1 MDDSVA
7 GAEEQIRP
15 PRPLM
20 PVGVYA
26 LVIAVSPI
34 AHAADGP
41 PPAPPAS
48 MEAVVVTA
56 RKLEVETL
64 IDRKVYTVTSDVQST
79 FGTLSDI
86 LSVIPSVDVDPDGIV
101 SLRGD
106 TNVLI
111 LIDGK
116 PSTQFSGSA
125 AGDNLQSIPASD
137 IERIEVLTTPPAQ
150 FKADGAAGVIN
161 IITRKRRPQGAAG
174 SVQGSLGSG
183 GRSVVGADGSYSSA
197 ALTTSASAS
206 YRQDYRQRLTQS
218 DVVAPDPTSGQL
230 LNSTSSINE
239 RIRRAVPAVGL
250 SAEYALSERQSV
262 SGSVHWDE
270 RGGLRTYTELDTSTT
285 PPEVLTSSSRRL
297 SAGHDPEADF
307 DERLGFTQKLGR
319 PDETLDFTLHR
330 STSLQ

>member
-125 AGDNLQSIPASD
+125 AGDNLQSIPAQD

-161 IITRKRRPQGAAG
+161 IITRKKHPKGVSG
-174 SVQGSLGSG
+174 SAQASLGSG
-183 GRSVVGADGSYSSA
+183 GRYVTGANGSYDSGPLA
-197 ALTTSASAS
+197 ASLSVG
-206 YRQDYRQRLTQS
+206 YRQDYRQRLIESTLI
-218 DVVAPDPTSGQL
+218 AADPTTGALIDSR
-230 LNSTSSINE
+230 SSIDE
-239 RIRRAVPAVGL
+239 RLRREVPTIGSSVA
-250 SAEYALSERQSV
+250 YALNERQSL
-262 SGSVHWDE
+262 SGSVNWSD
-270 RGGLRTYTELDTSTT
+270 RGGLRTYTELND
-285 PPEVLTSSSRRL
+285 
-297 SAGHDPEADF
+297 SA
-307 DERLGFTQKLGR
+307 
-319 PDETLDFTLHR
+319 
-330 STSLQ
+330 